1 MEKGFTD
8 MTKESTHSGDETGII
23 FSQCKQGLWLE
34 FMAFLL
40 RSIKIIIIFMIIVVN
55 VSLCGTLH

>member
-1 MEKGFTD
+1 MEKGFTA
-8 MTKESTHSGDETGII
+8 MTEESFHSGDETGII

-40 RSIKIIIIFMIIVVN
+40 RSIKIIIIIVVN